1 MVEEE
6 ENQFVEYGREEGKKE
21 ERKEGSK
28 KEEKKE
34 EKEEVAYT
42 PRGRV
47 LLLLWMPLSRGH
59 SMAME
64 LCPNIRVGS
73 KHFGTNCVGSGF
85 VLLKKKLSFGA
96 G

>member
-1 MVEEE
+1 MEERKE
-6 ENQFVEYGREEGKKE
+6 RKKEKKE
-21 ERKEGSK
+21 ERKEGR
-28 KEEKKE
+28 KKE

-47 LLLLWMPLSRGH
+47 LPLLGMPLSRGH

-64 LCPNIRVGS
+64 LCPNIRACS
-73 KHFGTNCVGSGF
+73 KQFRTNCVGF
-85 VLLKKKLSFGA
+85 RVRLVPKKLSFGA